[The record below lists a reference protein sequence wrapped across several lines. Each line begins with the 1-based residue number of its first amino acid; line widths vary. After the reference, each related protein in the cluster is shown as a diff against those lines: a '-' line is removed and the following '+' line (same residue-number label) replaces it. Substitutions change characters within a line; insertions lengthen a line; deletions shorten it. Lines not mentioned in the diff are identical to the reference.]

1 MGSTSGT
8 GTSII
13 DALRL
18 FSKGLLDHLCVM
30 VTAHHPSTNIRIHF
44 KQELLLR
51 TGKQSI
57 NYQILF

>member
-1 MGSTSGT
+1 MEATSGT

-30 VTAHHPSTNIRIHF
+30 VTAHHPNSFLVYSYGLVLVIQMTD
-44 KQELLLR
+44 
-51 TGKQSI
+51 S
-57 NYQILF
+57 